1 MVRITCHGG
10 VNEIGGNKIVVQ
22 DSDVRFSFDFGTSFK
37 RRYDYF
43 EEYLKPRPGVGLLD
57 VLYMGLLP
65 PLEGIY
71 REDLEPGVG
80 FWQPWRAEPHY
91 ARTSLDGVLLSHAH
105 LDHSGYISF
114 LDPEIP
120 IYSSLMTA
128 FISKAMQD
136 SGQADF
142 ESEVCYANLR
152 EPNGGVLKASKTSK
166 RRPFLFVDGQPG
178 AEPAE
183 RF

>member
-1 MVRITCHGG
+1 M
-10 VNEIGGNKIVVQ
+10 
-22 DSDVRFSFDFGTSFK
+22 
-37 RRYDYF
+37 
-43 EEYLKPRPGVGLLD
+43 GLPN
-57 VLYMGLLP
+57 VLCVGLLP

-71 REDLEPGVG
+71 REDPAPSGG
-80 FWQPWRAEPHY
+80 FWQPRRAEPHS

-105 LDHSGYISF
+105 LDHGSYVSF

-120 IYSSLMTA
+120 IYSTLVTA
-128 FISKAMQD
+128 FIFKVMQH
-136 SGQADF
+136 SRQADF

-152 EPNGGVLKASKTSK
+152 EPHSGVLKASKTGK

-178 AEPAE
+178 AEPAA